1 LPSAKNLDIN
11 LVKKPKSSPFFGE
24 SDECLRIRRLRFL
37 DNLPCVLEE
46 IYLDSIKT
54 DGLKFNNISQSI
66 YLFYKDIL
74 NLRITSAKDSATLLP
89 VPVWS
94 PKEFKVM
101 NCQETVC
108 IERLAYDQVG
118 APVEFSRSWI
128 DTNIARYTTRIS

>member
-1 LPSAKNLDIN
+1 
-11 LVKKPKSSPFFGE
+11 
-24 SDECLRIRRLRFL
+24 
-37 DNLPCVLEE
+37 
-46 IYLDSIKT
+46 
-54 DGLKFNNISQSI
+54 
-66 YLFYKDIL
+66 
-74 NLRITSAKDSATLLP
+74 

-101 NCQETVC
+101 NSQETVC

>member
-1 LPSAKNLDIN
+1 M
-11 LVKKPKSSPFFGE
+11 
-24 SDECLRIRRLRFL
+24 
-37 DNLPCVLEE
+37 
-46 IYLDSIKT
+46 
-54 DGLKFNNISQSI
+54 
-66 YLFYKDIL
+66 
-74 NLRITSAKDSATLLP
+74 RITAAKDSATLLR

-101 NCQETVC
+101 NSQETVC

>member
-1 LPSAKNLDIN
+1 MIKIN
-11 LVKKPKSSPFFGE
+11 MGCGWRNFGE
-24 SDECLRIRRLRFL
+24 DWVHIDGGNYQHL
-37 DNLPCVLEE
+37 D
-46 IYLDSIKT
+46 
-54 DGLKFNNISQSI
+54 
-66 YLFYKDIL
+66 YKDIL